1 MPITAKP
8 IKDMSLSVVTAAL
21 HPDSDLLIQAAL
33 SIPEAT
39 TRPTT
44 WVVVLDNA
52 APHESVDIQALMHE
66 TLAGSTVTPVVMGL
80 PFWATAG
87 GARSIGL
94 AQVTTRW
101 FCILDA
107 DDLFPTGS
115 IDMQLGVLTRHPEA
129 RWCLGAG
136 HTLHHDTTTVWCP
149 HDLPEIVPAGMV
161 ARVTR
166 DSGFLPTI
174 PIAGIWDA
182 ELIRAL
188 GSYPALPRDEDTSLK
203 LAATTAAAGV
213 STNQSTYVYR
223 RDNPNQLSKAS
234 SYHQA
239 GLWCRQ
245 TALARTLALCAGNTA
260 LEDLSDGDWS
270 TFLNG

>member
-1 MPITAKP
+1 
-8 IKDMSLSVVTAAL
+8 MSLSVITAAL
-21 HPDSDLLIQAAL
+21 RPDRELLIQAAKSL
-33 SIPEAT
+33 PLAT
-39 TRPTT
+39 SEPAQ
-44 WVVVLDNA
+44 WIIVLDDA
-52 APHESVDIQALMHE
+52 APHDSEELQKCMTE
-66 TLAGSTVTPVVMGL
+66 TLEESLITPLVLGL

-107 DDLFPTGS
+107 DDFFPAGS
-115 IDMQLGVLTRHPEA
+115 IDLQLDVLARHPEA
-129 RWCLGAG
+129 RWCIGAG
-136 HTLHHDTTTVWCP
+136 STLHGDGTTVWCP
-149 HDLPEIVPAGMV
+149 HNLPEKVPAGMV

-182 ELIRAL
+182 ELVRAL
-188 GSYPALPRDEDTSLK
+188 GSWQALPRDEDTSLK
-203 LAATTAAAGV
+203 LAATTAAPGV
-213 STNQSTYVYR
+213 STSKSTYVYR
-223 RDNPNQLSKAS
+223 RDNPQQLSRAS

-245 TALARTLALCAGNTA
+245 AALARTLALCVANPSLA
-260 LEDLSDGDWS
+260 DLHDGDWS
-270 TFLNG
+270 AFLNG